1 MLGRRLLLLT
11 PLSVAVAAPA
21 EAQSGLWPEWL
32 GDYAG
37 ALRFYGSI
45 PLEDIYPPPVHP
57 HVDLDDPAPF
67 AVYLSLRLESGDPS
81 VWLRIDG
88 GPMQTSEQGETLR
101 FGLMNNGVALLATTQ
116 GHPVPRSASLAVRP
130 ELLSTEALFNHAD
143 GSFWRRHFTI
153 RFTPKGG
160 DLIVWVFDAAGTRA
174 RTWRGSVLRV
184 EGQAR
189 GPT

>member
-1 MLGRRLLLLT
+1 MLSRRLLLVAPLT
-11 PLSVAVAAPA
+11 VAAQA
-21 EAQSGLWPEWL
+21 QAQSGLWPEWL
-32 GDYAG
+32 GDYSG
-37 ALRFYGSI
+37 AMRFHGSI
-45 PLEDIYPPPVHP
+45 PLEDIYPPPAHP
-57 HVDLDDPAPF
+57 HVDQEDLTPF
-67 AVYLSLRLESGDPS
+67 AVYLSIRSEGGDSS
-81 VWLRIDG
+81 VWLRIDA

-101 FGLMNNGVALLATTQ
+101 FGMMNNGVALLASAL

-130 ELLSTEALFNHAD
+130 DLLSIEALFDHAD

-160 DLIVWVFDAAGTRA
+160 DVIVWVFDAAGTRA

-184 EGQAR
+184 QGQGR

>member
-1 MLGRRLLLLT
+1 MIGRRLLLLLA
-11 PLSVAVAAPA
+11 PLPIAFAAR
-21 EAQSGLWPEWL
+21 AQSGLWPEWL
-32 GDYAG
+32 VDYAG
-37 ALRFYGSI
+37 AMRFYGSI
-45 PLEDIYPPPVHP
+45 PLEDIYPPPAHP
-57 HVDLDDPAPF
+57 HVDHEDPAPF
-67 AVYLSLRLESGDPS
+67 AVYLSLRSEAGNSS

-88 GPMQTSEQGETLR
+88 GPMQTSEQGETLH
-101 FGLMNNGVALLATTQ
+101 FGLMNNGVALLVSAQ
-116 GHPVPRSASLAVRP
+116 AHPEPRSASLAVRP
-130 ELLSTEALFNHAD
+130 GLLATEALFAYAD

-184 EGQAR
+184 QGEGR